1 MSSTPM
7 PDAEAVVATI
17 EDEEEEV
24 GEEVGED
31 DAAAK
36 TKTGAAGPL
45 LLIKEVALL

>member
-31 DAAAK
+31 AAAEM
-36 TKTGAAGPL
+36 KTGAASLL
-45 LLIKEVALL
+45 LLIKEVAPL